1 MKSRTSHP
9 RLNTI
14 CRLVEDVLLLLLLRE
29 GQRRARDAAE
39 VLDRLRTSVGPI
51 GIPVSELIEEGRR
64 R

>member
-14 CRLVEDVLLLLLLRE
+14 RRLVEESLLPLLLRWE
-29 GQRRARDAAE
+29 QRRARHAAKM
-39 VLDRLRTSVGPI
+39 LDRLRTSIGPI
-51 GIPVSELIEEGRR
+51 DIPVSELIEEGRR